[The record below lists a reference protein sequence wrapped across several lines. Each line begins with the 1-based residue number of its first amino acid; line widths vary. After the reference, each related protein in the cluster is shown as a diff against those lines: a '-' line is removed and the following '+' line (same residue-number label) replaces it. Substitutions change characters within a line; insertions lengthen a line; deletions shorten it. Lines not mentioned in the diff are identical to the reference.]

1 MTLARDDR
9 SGLRVR
15 PYAITGGRTRPTAD
29 VQLETII
36 VRTAAGE
43 SSAARAGMERGEIL
57 RLCSAPISVAEI
69 SAMVK
74 VPLGVV
80 RVLVGDMSEEG
91 LLTFNRSHARGDRP
105 SLRLLERVFDGL
117 QAL

>member
-1 MTLARDDR
+1 MTLARDHR

-15 PYAITGGRTRPTAD
+15 PYAITGGRTRPSTD
-29 VQLETII
+29 VQLETIV

-43 SSAARAGMERGEIL
+43 SAAMRAGLERGEIL
-57 RLCSAPISVAEI
+57 FLCASPTSVAEL
-69 SAMVK
+69 SARLE

-80 RVLVGDMSEEG
+80 KVLVGDMADEG
-91 LLTFNRSHARGDRP
+91 LLMFNRSQTRGDRP

>member
-1 MTLARDDR
+1 MTPVPDDG

-15 PYAITGGRTRPTAD
+15 PYAITGGRTRPTTD
-29 VQLETII
+29 VQVETIV

-43 SSAARAGMERGEIL
+43 SAATRAGMERGRIL
-57 RLCSAPISVAEI
+57 KLCVEPISVAEL
-69 SAMVK
+69 SARLH
-74 VPLGVV
+74 VPIGVA
-80 RVLVGDMSEEG
+80 RVLVGDMADEG
-91 LLTFNRSHARGDRP
+91 LLDFNRSHARGDRP

>member
-1 MTLARDDR
+1 MMSGKDR

-15 PYAITGGRTRPTAD
+15 PYAITGGRTRPSAD
-29 VQLETII
+29 IHLETIV

-43 SSAARAGMERGEIL
+43 ASSHRAGLERGEL
-57 RLCSAPISVAEI
+57 LHLCVTPTSVAEL
-69 SAMVK
+69 AARVR

-80 RVLVGDMSEEG
+80 LVLVGDMADEG

>member
-1 MTLARDDR
+1 MSLGREDR

-15 PYAITGGRTRPTAD
+15 PYAITGGRTRPSTD
-29 VQLETII
+29 VQLETIV

-43 SSAARAGMERGEIL
+43 ASAPRTALERGQIL
-57 RLCSAPISVAEI
+57 DLCASPTSVAEI
-69 SAMVK
+69 SALVH

-80 RVLVGDMSEEG
+80 RVLVGDMADEG
-91 LLTFNRSHARGDRP
+91 LLTFNRSQARGDRP

>member
-1 MTLARDDR
+1 M
-9 SGLRVR
+9 
-15 PYAITGGRTRPTAD
+15 
-29 VQLETII
+29 ETIV

-43 SSAARAGMERGEIL
+43 SSASRLGMERGQIL
-57 RLCSAPISVAEI
+57 RLCAAPTSVAEVAARM
-69 SAMVK
+69 S
-74 VPLGVV
+74 VPIGVV
-80 RVLVGDMSEEG
+80 RVLVGDMSDEG

>member
-1 MTLARDDR
+1 MMSGKDR

-15 PYAITGGRTRPTAD
+15 PYAITGGRTRPSAD
-29 VQLETII
+29 IHMETIV

-43 SSAARAGMERGEIL
+43 ASAQRSGLERGEL
-57 RLCSAPISVAEI
+57 LYLCVAPTSVAELAARI
-69 SAMVK
+69 HL
-74 VPLGVV
+74 PLGVV
-80 RVLVGDMSEEG
+80 LVLVGDMADEG

>member
-1 MTLARDDR
+1 MSLARDHH

-15 PYAITGGRTRPTAD
+15 PYAITGGRTRPSTE
-29 VQLETII
+29 VHLETIV

-43 SSAARAGMERGEIL
+43 SAAARAILERGDIL
-57 RLCSAPISVAEI
+57 HLCSSPLSVAEL
-69 SAMVK
+69 SARLS

-80 RVLVGDMSEEG
+80 RVLVGDMADEG
-91 LLTFNRSHARGDRP
+91 LLMFNRSQARGDRP

>member
-1 MTLARDDR
+1 M
-9 SGLRVR
+9 
-15 PYAITGGRTRPTAD
+15 
-29 VQLETII
+29 ETIV

-43 SSAARAGMERGEIL
+43 SSAARLGMERGQIL
-57 RLCSAPISVAEI
+57 RLCAAPTSVAEVAARM
-69 SAMVK
+69 S
-74 VPLGVV
+74 VPIGVV
-80 RVLVGDMSEEG
+80 RVLVGDMSDEG